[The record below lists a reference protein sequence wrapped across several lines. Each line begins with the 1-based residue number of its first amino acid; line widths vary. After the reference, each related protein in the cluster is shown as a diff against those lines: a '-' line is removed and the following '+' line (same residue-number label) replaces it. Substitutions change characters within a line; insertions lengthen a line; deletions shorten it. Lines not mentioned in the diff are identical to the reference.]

1 MLENVK
7 GIFKNIVLVVVI
19 YFFLDSTKFLF
30 FNTNSIQMNDI
41 AIANGS
47 IFLGW
52 ILLSCTY
59 VVIRNISQLIKGNID
74 EEIPMRYKIK
84 KISISILIFLISHF
98 IFSIME
104 NFFFKLSD
112 VSYVKEICNAG
123 TYLGSIIVTCTYI
136 IVSSIKEI
144 KS

>member
-1 MLENVK
+1 M
-7 GIFKNIVLVVVI
+7 IFKNIVMFVVI
-19 YFFLDSTKFLF
+19 YNLLGSTKFLF
-30 FNTNSIQMNDI
+30 FNTNSIQMVDI
-41 AIANGS
+41 AITNGS

-59 VVIRNISQLIKGNID
+59 VVIRNISQLNKINID
-74 EEIPMRYKIK
+74 EEEIPMRYKIK

-98 IFSIME
+98 IFSIPIME

-136 IVSSIKEI
+136 IVSSIREI

>member
-1 MLENVK
+1 MDDVA
-7 GIFKNIVLVVVI
+7 
-19 YFFLDSTKFLF
+19 T
-30 FNTNSIQMNDI
+30 
-41 AIANGS
+41 ANGS

-52 ILLSCTY
+52 ILLSCTC
-59 VVIRNISQLIKGNID
+59 VVSENISQLNKVNID
-74 EEIPMRYKIK
+74 EEEIPMRYKIK

-104 NFFFKLSD
+104 NFFFRLSD

-136 IVSSIKEI
+136 TVSSIKEI